1 MFNTLLIILIL
12 IYLLYCNNESKIQES
27 LEYNNNLQIHQIY
40 IINLNK
46 DGKRLDYIKKQC
58 NQANILN
65 YIRYPAIDGESLN
78 IENLQTRNILKLNKK
93 SFFNHN
99 TNKRNSLY
107 NSIGCALSHTNL
119 WNKISKT
126 INQNILILED
136 DIIIPPKFNKLLNEL
151 SIPQNWDIIFLGGSR
166 IYGSFINSNIV
177 KANTSNNVLY
187 NCGLFAYIINSKSA
201 SKIIKLCSPISTYI
215 DVQLN
220 RHFNKLNCYY
230 VYPNLIKHN
239 YNMESTRLNN
249 NYKYSNT
256 FIQKANKITIT

>member
-1 MFNTLLIILIL
+1 MLNRLLILLIL
-12 IYLLYCNNESKIQES
+12 LLLYNNNLCKIQES
-27 LEYNNNLQIHQIY
+27 LEYKNNLQIDKIY
-40 IINLNK
+40 IINLDK
-46 DGKRLDYIKKQC
+46 DQKRLNYIKKQC
-58 NQANILN
+58 NQANIFN
-65 YIRYPAIDGESLN
+65 YIRYPAINGESLN
-78 IENLQTRNILKLNKK
+78 IENLQDKHILKLNKK

-126 INQNILILED
+126 RNQNILILED
-136 DIIIPPKFNKLLNEL
+136 DIIIPPNFNKLFNQL
-151 SIPQNWDIIFLGGSR
+151 SIPSNWDIIFLGGSR
-166 IYGSFINSNIV
+166 IYGSFINTNIV

-201 SKIIKLCSPISTYI
+201 NKISKLFSPISTYI

-220 RHFNKLNCYY
+220 RYFNKLNCYY
-230 VYPNLIKHN
+230 IYPNLIKHN
-239 YNMESTRLNN
+239 YNIESSRLNN